1 MNARSIR
8 LIGLLVLTVLF
19 VSGCAGTPAPASV
32 APTTAAAPAAQPTA
46 GAAAAQPTA
55 AAPAAAGQ
63 VTINYWH
70 VWAAAALPP
79 IDKQIADFE
88 AKNPNIKVKATSISQ
103 TDMTAKY
110 MSAIAGG
117 DPPDIIMIHGARD
130 FPAFADNGALVQL
143 DDMLKQDNIDPK
155 KVWFDNEYNTYLYD
169 GKTYALP
176 YATGSGFFFLFWN
189 KDQFKAAGLDP
200 DKPPKNWSEYL
211 DYSKKLTKKNDKG
224 EFTQIGGDPAV
235 GGAASN
241 YLFREYLFLNG
252 GNIMSPDRKKVLFD
266 SPEGLQTLQWL
277 TNYYKDV
284 YGGFD
289 KVQSIVG
296 GTGSAPFRDAFLTRK
311 LSMLVD
317 GIWVVATAKAQQ
329 ADLNFGMALVP
340 YNDKNPKAAYRNIN
354 EGGWGYAIPK
364 GSKHVKEAWQFLKW
378 TTMDQGN
385 LDFFKSQLRASPVIA
400 YQTDPFFAKEFTYWN
415 VIQEAIQKTEYSPST
430 PVAGKLN
437 DITLQMTQEA
447 LLGKKTPEEAIK
459 WAATESQKALD
470 AFWAQRK

>member
-1 MNARSIR
+1 MFARTIR
-8 LIGLLVLTVLF
+8 LIGLLLLGVLVL
-19 VSGCAGTPAPASV
+19 SACAPAATPAAPAPAATAQPA
-32 APTTAAAPAAQPTA
+32 APQATTAVPAATGP
-46 GAAAAQPTA
+46 
-55 AAPAAAGQ
+55 
-63 VTINYWH
+63 VTLNYWH

-79 IDKQIADFE
+79 IDKQVADFE

-103 TDMTAKY
+103 TGMAEKY

-130 FPAFADNGALVQL
+130 FPPFADAGALVQL
-143 DDMLKQDNIDPK
+143 DDLLKQDGIDPK
-155 KVWFDNEYNTYLYD
+155 KVWFEPEYNTYVYD

-176 YATGSGFFFLFWN
+176 YATGGGFFFLYWN
-189 KDQFKAAGLDP
+189 KDQFKEAGLDP
-200 DKPPKNWSEYL
+200 EKPPKTWTEYIEF
-211 DYSKKLTKKNDKG
+211 SKKLTKKNDKG

-241 YLFREYLFLNG
+241 YNFREFVFLNN

-266 SPEGLQTLQWL
+266 TPEGLDALKFL
-277 TNYYKDV
+277 VNYYKDV

-289 KVQSIVG
+289 KVQAMVG

-329 ADLNFGMALVP
+329 PDLKLGMALVP
-340 YNDKNPKAAYRNIN
+340 YNDKNPKATNRNIV

-364 GSKHVKEAWQFLKW
+364 GSKHLKEAWQFLKW
-378 TTMDQGN
+378 TTMQEGN
-385 LDFFKSQLRASPVIA
+385 LDFFKSQFRPSPVVA
-400 YQTDPFFAKEFTYWN
+400 YQTDPFFAKEFEYWP
-415 VIQEAIQKTEYSPST
+415 VVQDALKKSEYSPST
-430 PVAGKLN
+430 PVASKLN

-447 LLGKKTPEEAIK
+447 LLGKKTPEDAIK

-470 AFWAQRK
+470 AFWAQKK